1 MSEEKAKEETR
12 IETNNKCLFK
22 CESITDAYEYKKMAK
37 YFPKRMYWVFVTRG
51 FFINI
56 VLTALITIISKSWL
70 ISLIIFI
77 GFQIFIL
84 IFYRVRLEYFAE
96 KIFNNREKRGEI
108 NTNYE
113 TEFYEDYFI
122 RKAEKFSLTINYSEI
137 SRCVEND
144 TNFYLEYPLRNM
156 VVILQKN
163 KCDLE
168 LINFI
173 RNKFKNLEN
182 KLGDSPSFK
191 EIKKLRHPNLI
202 KTLMIILFIATIC
215 CLWGALISIA
225 LITTTIQEPQTNF
238 VKYTWVFWCW
248 LPIPLLSIILG
259 FKFNKA
265 NLKCTKNIV
274 AGFIIGFLLLIY
286 GSFYLL
292 PTSPIDYDKTT
303 NQYNILFEAAD
314 NYEVSTIKHS
324 RLDKHLEIYN

>member
-1 MSEEKAKEETR
+1 M
-12 IETNNKCLFK
+12 
-22 CESITDAYEYKKMAK
+22 
-37 YFPKRMYWVFVTRG
+37 
-51 FFINI
+51 
-56 VLTALITIISKSWL
+56 
-70 ISLIIFI
+70 
-77 GFQIFIL
+77 
-84 IFYRVRLEYFAE
+84 
-96 KIFNNREKRGEI
+96 
-108 NTNYE
+108 
-113 TEFYEDYFI
+113 
-122 RKAEKFSLTINYSEI
+122 
-137 SRCVEND
+137 
-144 TNFYLEYPLRNM
+144 
-156 VVILQKN
+156 
-163 KCDLE
+163 E

-182 KLGDSPSFK
+182 KLGDSPFFK

-225 LITTTIQEPQTNF
+225 LITTKIQEPQTNF
-238 VKYTWVFWCW
+238 VKYTWVFWCR

-292 PTSPIDYDKTT
+292 PTSSIDYDKAT